1 MNPHRIDRPAHAT
14 RQRGLGLV
22 EVLVAMTV
30 GLVLLGGVGYL
41 FMGSKQLNSTQS
53 DSVRMQESARNAMDM
68 MGRALRQSGYKL
80 NINLDGLDQPALG
93 GVSGAG
99 AGPDTLIVR
108 HDPLWV
114 ADTAVPPNPLLGR
127 ENNCEGA
134 LVTSDNLP
142 NATTG
147 LPPVNTKLV
156 EYRFSVV
163 GGKLLCSAD
172 PAAAAGA
179 GVVVA
184 DNIEDMRITYG
195 IGSGKEQI
203 VSYQTDPAA
212 IDFST
217 VAAVR
222 ISLLVRGPSP
232 GLVGSSGQQI
242 AFNGAA
248 AVTKTDGYLRQVYTS
263 TFTVRNQQRFDK

>member
-1 MNPHRIDRPAHAT
+1 MSMQWINRPARAA
-14 RQRGLGLV
+14 RQAGLSLV
-22 EVLVAMTV
+22 EVLVAMSI
-30 GLVLLGGVGYL
+30 GLLLLGGVGYL
-41 FMGSKQLNSTQS
+41 FVGSKQLNSTQS
-53 DSVRMQESARNAMDM
+53 DSVHMQESARNAMDM
-68 MGRALRQSGYKL
+68 MGRVLRQSGYKL
-80 NINLDGLDQPALG
+80 NVNLDALSQPALG

-108 HDPLWV
+108 HDPAWV
-114 ADTAVPPNPLLGR
+114 SDTATPPNPLLGR

-147 LPPVNTKLV
+147 AAPVNTKLV

-172 PAAAAGA
+172 PAAAAAA

-184 DNIEDMRITYG
+184 DNIEDMRVTYG

-203 VSYQTDPAA
+203 VNYETDPAA

-222 ISLLVRGPSP
+222 ISLLVRGQSP
-232 GLVGSSGQQI
+232 NLVGPAGQQI

-248 AVTKTDGYLRQVYTS
+248 AVAKTDGFLRQVYTA

>member
-1 MNPHRIDRPAHAT
+1 MSMHRFNRPYPT
-14 RQRGLGLV
+14 VRQRGLGLV

-30 GLVLLGGVGYL
+30 GLLLLGGVGYL
-41 FMGSKQLNSTQS
+41 FVGSKQLNSTQA

-80 NINLDGLDQPALG
+80 NVNLEALNQPALG

-99 AGPDTLIVR
+99 AAPDTLIVR
-108 HDPLWV
+108 HDPAWV
-114 ADTAVPPNPLLGR
+114 RDSATPANPLLGR

-147 LPPVNTKLV
+147 AQPVNTHLV

-172 PAAAAGA
+172 PAAAAAA

-184 DNIEDMRITYG
+184 DHIEDMRITYG

-203 VSYQTDPAA
+203 VSYETDPAA

-232 GLVGSSGQQI
+232 GLVGPAGQQI
-242 AFNGAA
+242 AFNGAD
-248 AVTKTDGYLRQVYTS
+248 AVTKTDGFLRQVYTS
-263 TFTVRNQQRFDK
+263 TFTIRNQQRFDK

>member
-1 MNPHRIDRPAHAT
+1 MSMQRIDRPPRAA

-22 EVLVAMTV
+22 EVLVAMTI
-30 GLVLLGGVGYL
+30 GLLLLGGVGYL
-41 FMGSKQLNSTQS
+41 FMGSKQLNSAQS

-68 MGRALRQSGYKL
+68 MGHALRQSGYKL
-80 NINLDGLDQPALG
+80 NVNLDGLNQPALG

-99 AGPDTLIVR
+99 AAPDTLIVR
-108 HDPLWV
+108 HDPAWV
-114 ADTAVPPNPLLGR
+114 SDTAAVPNPLLGL
-127 ENNCEGA
+127 ENNCEGT
-134 LVTSDNLP
+134 LVTSNNSPNL
-142 NATTG
+142 TTG
-147 LPPVNTKLV
+147 AQPVNTNLV

-163 GGKLLCSAD
+163 GGKLFCSAD

-232 GLVGSSGQQI
+232 GLVGADGQQI

-248 AVTKTDGYLRQVYTS
+248 AVTKSDGFLRQVYTS